1 VVKLT
6 QVGVKLLS
14 LIQSTST
21 HIIVGMLTAKTGSH
35 SGSYSGLEVPGPL
48 GEDKYLRTECCRQ
61 LQCHHRNVNMPV
73 RHQLVQEA
81 AQGPQIASEGV
92 LLVLPQ
98 LRWHVVGGANLGV
111 GNPSLIILA
120 IPRSPTCNP
129 AFNQHS
135 VYVS

>member
-1 VVKLT
+1 MVKLT

-61 LQCHHRNVNMPV
+61 LQCHQGNVNMPV
-73 RHQLVQEA
+73 CHQLVQEA

-111 GNPSLIILA
+111 GNPLLDHLGN
-120 IPRSPTCNP
+120 T
-129 AFNQHS
+129 
-135 VYVS
+135 